1 MEDLRNPRYTENSR
15 ANRNNRRG
23 STTKLN
29 KIINILLLIIILIQS
44 FSISYLVRN
53 QKNTT
58 SDFSATQGNSS
69 TVVTPSPVAPTPDVS
84 ANKPAEPAATPDSVN
99 PSVSDDEYTVVCLGD
114 SIFQK
119 SENDDGIANQLAA
132 LTGARVYNCA
142 ISGTTA
148 ANINTYDMEIA
159 PADAFNLSF
168 LVNSITSKDFTMQ
181 DNYLP
186 QFLEQNN
193 GHEAAVANLK
203 SLDFTEVDV
212 ITIAYGTNDYLN
224 NCTIDNSKSPLDN
237 ATTLGALRY
246 AIGRIHEYYPH
257 IRIIVMSPPFCYT
270 MSPFNEQ
277 QTCDELNF
285 GNGTLFDYAANY
297 KQIAID
303 YNVEFVDVLNDSGMN
318 KNNIKNYVV
327 DGVHLNSTGKALVAE
342 LLANQ
347 IKQGMN

>member
-1 MEDLRNPRYTENSR
+1 MEDLRNPRYTGNTKG
-15 ANRNNRRG
+15 NRRG
-23 STTKLN
+23 SSAKLN
-29 KIINILLLIIILIQS
+29 KIINILLLFIILVQS
-44 FSISYLVRN
+44 FSISYLVRT
-53 QKNTT
+53 QKN
-58 SDFSATQGNSS
+58 SDENVPANSGSSSA
-69 TVVTPSPVAPTPDVS
+69 VVTSPPTVPT
-84 ANKPAEPAATPDSVN
+84 NNPAEPTGTPDSAN
-99 PSVSDDEYTVVCLGD
+99 PSVAEDDYTIVCLGD

-119 SENDDGIANQLAA
+119 SENEDGIANQLAA
-132 LTGARVYNCA
+132 LTGAKVYNCA

-168 LVNSITSKDFTMQ
+168 LVNSITSKDFGLQ
-181 DNYLP
+181 DNYVS
-186 QFLEQNN
+186 QFIDQNN
-193 GHEAAVANLK
+193 GHEAALATLK

-212 ITIAYGTNDYLN
+212 ITLAYGTNDYLN
-224 NCTIDNSKSPLDN
+224 NRTIDNSKSPLDN

-246 AIGRIHEYYPH
+246 AIGRIQEYYPH
-257 IRIIVMSPPFCYT
+257 VRIIVMSPPFCYT

-297 KQIAID
+297 KQIAAD

-318 KNNIKNYVV
+318 KNNIENYVV
-327 DGVHLNSTGKALVAE
+327 DGVHLSSTGKTLVAE